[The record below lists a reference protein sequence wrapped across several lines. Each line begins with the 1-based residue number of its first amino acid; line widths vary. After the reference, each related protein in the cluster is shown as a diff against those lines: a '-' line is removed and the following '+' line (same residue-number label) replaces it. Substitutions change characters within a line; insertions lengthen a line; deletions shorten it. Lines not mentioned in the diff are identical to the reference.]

1 MLAERDKQI
10 LRQLDTQ
17 LQTFFYDR
25 AMEAVEAANITY
37 DTCQKA
43 RAVDLTDNLDRNFI
57 NQWVS
62 FYDAPDT
69 FMRNIFEFLAP
80 EMAPDTLDMVTKVY
94 EREKLAECTQP
105 VMMDKLE
112 GPKTGILEDLK
123 EVLFDEAEEALP
135 DTLPDHFFDKCK
147 KEPKMLFYFKVWF
160 PCWIE
165 YCEFLPSLM
174 RKAVSGN
181 SSALEKLIRL
191 DPCILNHP
199 QINIEYQRVR
209 FKNLSLFRHL
219 CEAQRGKGLKEL
231 SPTNIKYLFGAYI
244 YRLHKTADRQSR
256 RLQINTVF
264 VLLR

>member
-147 KEPKMLFYFKVWF
+147 KEPKMLFPAIPALWK
-160 PCWIE
+160 
-165 YCEFLPSLM
+165 
-174 RKAVSGN
+174 N
-181 SSALEKLIRL
+181 SSGLTPASSTIRRL
-191 DPCILNHP
+191 ILN
-199 QINIEYQRVR
+199 IREYDSRT
-209 FKNLSLFRHL
+209 SLFFAIYAKRNG
-219 CEAQRGKGLKEL
+219 ARG
-231 SPTNIKYLFGAYI
+231 
-244 YRLHKTADRQSR
+244 
-256 RLQINTVF
+256 
-264 VLLR
+264 